1 MDPPTARLALKLQ
14 LDDVDAI
21 LKSLPASSTDAKVVG
36 EIAAFRSLRNELV
49 KKWQEVAGQCFAY
62 NVLKEENTNHVAFK
76 RLLSEEQQA
85 ERDHD
90 MACRLA
96 GKPVPQRAPQ
106 SKTGNEAERAGSATK
121 GTLNGAAGLKKPR
134 IDVAGTQT
142 AEALSKHPLT
152 VSKPLHSSTSGKR
165 TAEVQLTR
173 SSDQTATPSQVATEK
188 RARVDDETEEDKLAE
203 AAALKSANAKK
214 RVAFLDSAVL
224 REDADGRTKRTKLD
238 ERKEGQPFGLDSA
251 TNGAPITAAASTAP
265 KGASGPS
272 DPVTATCSSCLDE
285 HAKRNMLELSCSDEP
300 NTERHAYCRECLV
313 RLFESSVTDPS
324 HFPPRCCSKI
334 IPFFKCIPFLPTP
347 LFARFV
353 ARREELGTANRTYC
367 SNNQCS
373 RWVRPANIEADVATC
388 AECSQK
394 TCTTCKAKQHEG
406 LCQEDKDVK
415 ELMSVARQKRW
426 QTCPSC
432 KEMVELERGCYHIT

>member
-1 MDPPTARLALKLQ
+1 MDPPSARLALKLQ
-14 LDDVDAI
+14 LEDVDAI
-21 LKSLPASSTDAKVVG
+21 LKSLPTSSTDAKVVS

-49 KKWQEVAGQCFAY
+49 KKWQEVTGQCFAY
-62 NVLKEENTNHVAFK
+62 NVLREENMNRVAFK

-96 GKPVPQRAPQ
+96 GKPVPQRAPLFN
-106 SKTGNEAERAGSATK
+106 TGNEAERAGSAAK
-121 GTLNGAAGLKKPR
+121 ATLNGAAEGLNKSR
-134 IDVAGTQT
+134 ADAAGTQT
-142 AEALSKHPLT
+142 TSALSKQPFT
-152 VSKPLHSSTSGKR
+152 VSKPLHPSTSGKR
-165 TAEVQLTR
+165 TAEEQLTR
-173 SSDQTATPSQVATEK
+173 SSDQTAAPSQVATGK
-188 RARVDDETEEDKLAE
+188 RTRVDDETEEDKLAE
-203 AAALKSANAKK
+203 VAALESAKTKK
-214 RVAFLDSAVL
+214 RVAFLDPAVL
-224 REDADGRTKRTKLD
+224 REDDDRTKRTKLD
-238 ERKEGQPFGLDSA
+238 ERKDDQPTGLDNASKG
-251 TNGAPITAAASTAP
+251 TSSTAAVSTAST
-265 KGASGPS
+265 GVSGPS
-272 DPVTATCSSCLDE
+272 TPVMATCSSCLDQ
-285 HAKRNMLELSCSDEP
+285 HAKRDMLELSCSDES

-334 IPFFKCIPFLPTP
+334 IPFFKCIQFLPAP
-347 LFARFV
+347 LFARFI
-353 ARREELGTANRTYC
+353 ARREELGTPNRTYC

-373 RWVRPANIEADVATC
+373 KWVRPANIEANVATC

-426 QTCPSC
+426 QMCPSC